1 MPTRPIYG
9 LSGSPILARFLF
21 FLVFMTKS
29 VTRILEDPMK
39 PAVLRYQRT
48 GAGRRELLN
57 RIGAYVYRFPL
68 WQGRPVDDDDCGDFY
83 LYCRPRLQDLIDRF
97 QDQGR
102 PFEAYLKSV
111 LTWQLRS
118 YYRAKGRRDAA
129 WRLAGT
135 PPFWDPDAA
144 ELSSG
149 AVDVRARRAPA
160 AAAPTAAPATLPATL
175 AAAQATTAAA
185 GNPAVRRRL
194 LFAVL
199 KNCLRMRDTHVP
211 AWAGL
216 CGRDDLQAL
225 IGVARRA
232 SGASQRRWTRISQR
246 SNHAFAMARLIE
258 GQLRD
263 ETDADRRRLLEQRLQ
278 RARRTATNA
287 RAELG
292 AVRLGPSNRQIAQL
306 LGIPK
311 GTVDTGLFWL
321 KHRFPPR

>member
-1 MPTRPIYG
+1 
-9 LSGSPILARFLF
+9 
-21 FLVFMTKS
+21 
-29 VTRILEDPMK
+29 MK

-57 RIGAYVYRFPL
+57 RIGAYAYRFPL
-68 WQGRPVDDDDCGDFY
+68 WQGGPVDDDDCGDFY

-118 YYRAKGRRDAA
+118 YYRAKSRRDAA

-149 AVDVRARRAPA
+149 AADGRARRAPA
-160 AAAPTAAPATLPATL
+160 AAPATLPATL
-175 AAAQATTAAA
+175 AAAKATTAAT
-185 GNPAVRRRL
+185 GNPAVRRRF

-199 KNCLRMRDTHVP
+199 KNCLRMHDTHVP
-211 AWAGL
+211 AWASL

-232 SGASQRRWTRISQR
+232 SRASQLRWTKLTQRI
-246 SNHAFAMARLIE
+246 NHAFAMARLIE
-258 GQLRD
+258 GQLR
-263 ETDADRRRLLEQRLQ
+263 EESDADRRRLLEHRLQ

-292 AVRLGPSNRQIAQL
+292 AVRLGPSNRQIAEL

-321 KHRFPPR
+321 KHRFSPR

>member
-1 MPTRPIYG
+1 
-9 LSGSPILARFLF
+9 
-21 FLVFMTKS
+21 MTKS
-29 VTRILEDPMK
+29 VTRTLEDPMK

-48 GAGRRELLN
+48 GAGRRELLD

-68 WQGRPVDDDDCGDFY
+68 WQSGPVDDDDCGEFY

-118 YYRAKGRRDAA
+118 YYRAKRRRDAE

-135 PPFWDPDAA
+135 PSFWDPDAA

-149 AVDVRARRAPA
+149 ATDARARRTPA
-160 AAAPTAAPATLPATL
+160 AAATRPATAPATLPATL
-175 AAAQATTAAA
+175 PAAQATTAAA

-199 KNCLRMRDTHVP
+199 KNCLRMHDTHVP

-216 CGRDDLQAL
+216 CGRADLQAL
-225 IGVARRA
+225 VGVARRV
-232 SGASQRRWTRISQR
+232 SGASQRRWTRLSQR
-246 SNHAFAMARLIE
+246 SNHAFAMARMVE

-263 ETDADRRRLLEQRLQ
+263 EIDADRRRLLEERLQ

-292 AVRLGPSNRQIAQL
+292 AVRLGPSNRQIAQIL
-306 LGIPK
+306 EVPK

-321 KHRFPPR
+321 KHRFHPR

>member
-1 MPTRPIYG
+1 
-9 LSGSPILARFLF
+9 
-21 FLVFMTKS
+21 MTN
-29 VTRILEDPMK
+29 TATTTLDDPLK

-48 GAGRRELLN
+48 GAGRRELLD

-68 WQGRPVDDDDCGDFY
+68 WQGGPMDDDDCGEFY
-83 LYCRPRLQDLIDRF
+83 LYCRPRIQDLIDRF

-118 YYRAKGRRDAA
+118 YYRAKGRREAA
-129 WRLAGT
+129 WRLAAT
-135 PPFWDPDAA
+135 APFWDPDAA
-144 ELSSG
+144 EITSG
-149 AVDVRARRAPA
+149 TPGVRAHRAPA
-160 AAAPTAAPATLPATL
+160 AAPAARAVA
-175 AAAQATTAAA
+175 AAA
-185 GNPAVRRRL
+185 GNPAVRRRV

-199 KNCLRMRDTHVP
+199 KNCARMHDTHVP

-216 CGRDDLQAL
+216 CGRADLQAL
-225 IGVARRA
+225 IGRARQA
-232 SGASQRRWTRISQR
+232 SRDSQRRWSRLRER
-246 SNHAFAMARLIE
+246 SNHAFAKARMIE
-258 GQLRD
+258 GQLLD
-263 ETDADRRRLLEQRLQ
+263 EADTDRRRNLQQRLQ

-287 RAELG
+287 QAELR

>member
-1 MPTRPIYG
+1 
-9 LSGSPILARFLF
+9 
-21 FLVFMTKS
+21 MTKS
-29 VTRILEDPMK
+29 VTRTLDDPMK

-48 GAGRRELLN
+48 GAGRRELLD

-68 WQGRPVDDDDCGDFY
+68 WQGGPVDDDDCGEFY
-83 LYCRPRLQDLIDRF
+83 LYCRPRLQDVIDRF

-149 AVDVRARRAPA
+149 AADVRARRAPA
-160 AAAPTAAPATLPATL
+160 TLPAT
-175 AAAQATTAAA
+175 APAAQATTAAA

-199 KNCLRMRDTHVP
+199 KNSLRMHDTHVP

-216 CGRDDLQAL
+216 CGRPDLQAL

-232 SGASQRRWTRISQR
+232 SGASQRRWTRLSQR
-246 SNHAFAMARLIE
+246 SNHAFAMARMIE

-321 KHRFPPR
+321 KHRFPLR